1 MGCGSRCPF
10 RDQGPCV
17 LIPGSP
23 GWSQRPHARRQRKV
37 ASWRAHPGRETKP
50 QRPAA
55 AFSRHWGRSFAPL
68 CPHRP
73 EAGTRRVA
81 SRWHGGGLRRKLQA
95 GPHPR
100 NVMDPRV
107 STGRLGAET
116 SLPCG
121 RNLSTVLRLLLLG
134 IAPFLQ
140 PPGPAQSGLRD
151 LGNRRGRD
159 PGKVTGMEEEGGG
172 DRNPSGSAGPFCGLI
187 RTFPRSGHILGAKG
201 TDMAGKRPPTSG
213 TGLGEGARWQAPEQT
228 APS

>member
-1 MGCGSRCPF
+1 MRGGRGRWHRGGLTLAGKLSHRGQQL
-10 RDQGPCV
+10 R
-17 LIPGSP
+17 SP
-23 GWSQRPHARRQRKV
+23 ATGDGALPRWVHT
-37 ASWRAHPGRETKP
+37 G
-50 QRPAA
+50 
-55 AFSRHWGRSFAPL
+55 
-68 CPHRP
+68 P
-73 EAGTRRVA
+73 EAGTRGVA
-81 SRWHGGGLRRKLQA
+81 SRWHGGGLHRKLQA

-100 NVMDPRV
+100 NVRDPRV

-116 SLPCG
+116 SLPHV

-151 LGNRRGRD
+151 LGNQRGRD